1 MEHPSTKRF
10 HAAALALLVLGVLT
24 PCAAANVPA
33 PVVKN
38 NPVRFTPAGS
48 QPNGTLTTTVT
59 YTDTDATATASTA
72 YTIRLQPGLFFR
84 LRSCVAY
91 HLYGQTPVSRCAERT
106 VDTTANTTTVDAYA
120 PRITLAAQPRPT
132 TQPWGYFT
140 GYTEVHSRN
149 GASWQLR
156 ANSWP
161 IWGLLGAG
169 IAVAPQNQETGILP
183 PNSTVTLDGAFT
195 GAIDTGQPDSICTG
209 VPLPSDG
216 LPLPAGVSTSDP
228 AFAGSPAYYEVGL
241 PRGNYLGQPP
251 RGVMLVIHGG
261 TWISTAV
268 GAVESM
274 RADADRWRGRGWG
287 TVNLTYRPCG
297 QSLTDVLWFYD
308 RARASFAPGT
318 KICALGTSAG
328 GHLAL
333 LIGAYRPDLYC
344 AISQAG
350 PTDLRV
356 IQNEPAYDPASGT
369 FSQTLGGRL
378 VHNAAAAAFGEENL
392 PAYSPAA
399 QVLPTL
405 RSTRVLQGFS
415 ADDGFVPYQQAND
428 LADAMRAAD
437 PAAYVENIQLA
448 AGTVAFGHGGVTRA
462 ALTAYYARE
471 RLLAE
476 PVGVAGLLGPEPVVA
491 APIVG
496 APIAPEPIVPEPVG
510 GAAPSGG

>member
-1 MEHPSTKRF
+1 VAVVHLKAKRS
-10 HAAALALLVLGVLT
+10 HAATLALLVLGLSA

-33 PVVKN
+33 PIVKT
-38 NPVRFTPAGS
+38 NPIRFTPANS
-48 QPNGTLTTTVT
+48 EPNGTLTTTVT
-59 YTDTDATATASTA
+59 YTDADATATASTA

-84 LRSCVAY
+84 LRTCVAY
-91 HLYGQTPVSRCAERT
+91 HLNGQAPVSRCAERT
-106 VDTTANTTTVDAYA
+106 VDTTSNTTTVDAYA

-140 GYTEVHSRN
+140 AYTEVHSRS

-161 IWGLLGAG
+161 IRGLLGAG
-169 IAVAPQNQETGILP
+169 IAVAPQDQDSGILP
-183 PNSTVTLDGAFT
+183 PNSTVLLDGAFD

-209 VPLPSDG
+209 VPMPSDG

-228 AFAGSPAYYEVGL
+228 AFAASPAYYEVGL
-241 PRGNYLGQPP
+241 PRGHYLGQPP

-261 TWISTAV
+261 TWISTAA

-274 RADADRWRGRGWG
+274 RADADRWRSRGWE

-308 RARASFAPGT
+308 RARAAFAPGT

-333 LIGAYRPDLYC
+333 LIGASRPDLYC

-356 IQNEPAYDPASGT
+356 IQDEPAYDAASGT
-369 FSQTLGGRL
+369 FSQTRGGRL

-415 ADDGFVPYQQAND
+415 ADDAFVPYQQAND
-428 LADAMRAAD
+428 LADAMHAVD
-437 PAAYVENIQLA
+437 PAAYVESIQLA
-448 AGTVAFGHGGVTRA
+448 AGTVPFGHGGVTRD
-462 ALTAYYARE
+462 ALTDYYARE

-476 PVGVAGLLGPEPVVA
+476 PVGVAGVLGAEPLLAEPIGA
-491 APIVG
+491 APIV
-496 APIAPEPIVPEPVG
+496 PEPIVPEPIG
-510 GAAPSGG
+510 GVTP